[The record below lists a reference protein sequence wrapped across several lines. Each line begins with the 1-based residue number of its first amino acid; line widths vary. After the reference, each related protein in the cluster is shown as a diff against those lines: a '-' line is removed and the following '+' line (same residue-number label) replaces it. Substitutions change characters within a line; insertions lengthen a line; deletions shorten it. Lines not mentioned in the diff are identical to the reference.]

1 MHARVLLEQVHRELE
16 GSYKYFK
23 VGCPLAKSFVFSFTI
38 SPFSNVLLSL
48 MSLVGIVVF
57 ITFVSGGKYLTKCK
71 LISGQRCSVTKC
83 DTQTHKFFI
92 AKLG

>member
-48 MSLVGIVVF
+48 MSLVVALDF
-57 ITFVSGGKYLTKCK
+57 ITNVLSVKY
-71 LISGQRCSVTKC
+71 VTLLVFH
-83 DTQTHKFFI
+83 TLSYI
-92 AKLG
+92 EEM